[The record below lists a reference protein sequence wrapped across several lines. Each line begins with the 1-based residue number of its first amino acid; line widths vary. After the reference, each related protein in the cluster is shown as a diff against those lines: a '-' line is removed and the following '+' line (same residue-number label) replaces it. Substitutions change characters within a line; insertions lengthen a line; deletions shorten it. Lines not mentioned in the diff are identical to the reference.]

1 MGRTG
6 YRHPAAVAV
15 LLVAAGPAIAQVDR
29 QRAALIA
36 ETTRT
41 CSLDRSRR
49 DPSVPH
55 IEVDRSCKCVAV
67 EVVRRFTDSEIFET
81 KITASMQAKLQA
93 ASEVCR

>member
-15 LLVAAGPAIAQVDR
+15 LLIAAGPALAQVDR
-29 QRAALIA
+29 QRAALIEA
-36 ETTRT
+36 TART
-41 CSLDRSRR
+41 CAIDRARR
-49 DPSVPH
+49 DPGMSH

-93 ASEVCR
+93 ASDVCR